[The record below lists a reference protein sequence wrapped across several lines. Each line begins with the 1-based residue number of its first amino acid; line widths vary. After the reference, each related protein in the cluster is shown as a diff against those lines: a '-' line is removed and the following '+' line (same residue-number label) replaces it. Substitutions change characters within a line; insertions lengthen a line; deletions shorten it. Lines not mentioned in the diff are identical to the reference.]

1 MKFYRMVYGR
11 EIEVRETMLKMFV
24 DCTISLKRVCKL
36 FLILYTDIQS
46 YIILNNILVKVLT
59 FHLFKRYS
67 LQICLNH
74 KSKTSYI

>member
-46 YIILNNILVKVLT
+46 YIILNNILVKV
-59 FHLFKRYS
+59 FNFS
-67 LQICLNH
+67 FI
-74 KSKTSYI
+74 